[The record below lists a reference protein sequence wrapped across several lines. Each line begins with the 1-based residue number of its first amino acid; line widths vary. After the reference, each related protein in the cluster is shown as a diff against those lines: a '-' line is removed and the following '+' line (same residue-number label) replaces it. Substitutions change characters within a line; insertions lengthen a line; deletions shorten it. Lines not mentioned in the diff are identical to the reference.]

1 MYYFWIQKSPFNPL
15 ERDEEAL
22 RVTTLI
28 DEPVLDWPSTSLVVE
43 KIGWRTSYILLPEF
57 TPTIQSLAAAH
68 NMITGPSLK
77 YIQF

>member
-1 MYYFWIQKSPFNPL
+1 M

-28 DEPVLDWPSTSLVVE
+28 DEPVLGWPSTSLVVE
-43 KIGWRTSYILLPEF
+43 KIGRRTSYILLPEF
-57 TPTIQSLAAAH
+57 TPTIQSLAAAR

-77 YIQF
+77 YIQFHYFFE